1 MRTAIFIKPQCC
13 VSIWCVFNFQ
23 PHLAVIRRSL
33 CTSPF
38 KMMGLITTVTNFALE
53 MIKHPLAMML
63 QLIFLFFEI
72 IRANNRLRK
81 WVSKRQFTLFIGL
94 QTRHRT
100 INSGVAVLCFWINQ
114 NVIWSYFY
122 PDWNHWAE
130 YYILENFKW
139 RTRDAIQC
147 GFENCVT
154 TANMQM
160 KLSESNQRH
169 TQSNRERVENWWIF
183 VILTMDSHLE

>member
-1 MRTAIFIKPQCC
+1 MLCKHLMCFQFSTTSCC
-13 VSIWCVFNFQ
+13 YQTVFVHFSFQNDGINNYGYEFCTRNDKTSSGDDASID
-23 PHLAVIRRSL
+23 
-33 CTSPF
+33 
-38 KMMGLITTVTNFALE
+38 
-53 MIKHPLAMML
+53 
-63 QLIFLFFEI
+63 FLFFEI

-139 RTRDAIQC
+139 RTRDAMHWMALKIVWQQQIC
-147 GFENCVT
+147 KWNYLNQIKGT
-154 TANMQM
+154 RSQIANALKIDEYLLFWQWT
-160 KLSESNQRH
+160 H
-169 TQSNRERVENWWIF
+169 T
-183 VILTMDSHLE
+183 